1 MGSICIIDMLSQMEP
16 FGFVPILIV
25 FFFKPH
31 ILSYASIVIKTNFRK
46 NSEKMY
52 TGLSFAKNIFEI
64 LFPFSSLLLDTVSSV
79 DRQSRWF
86 VFSTRKLK
94 KKMKRTW
101 CCRWAY
107 IFHLIYI
114 TENKNPKVRALSFFS
129 SFRKSKIIKGCLLI
143 PSLN

>member
-16 FGFVPILIV
+16 FGFVPILIF

-64 LFPFSSLLLDTVSSV
+64 LFPFLSLLLDTVSSV

-101 CCRWAY
+101 FCRLAY

-114 TENKNPKVRALSFFS
+114 TENKKSFFS

>member
-16 FGFVPILIV
+16 FGFVPISIV

-52 TGLSFAKNIFEI
+52 TGLSFAKNYFWNLISF
-64 LFPFSSLLLDTVSSV
+64 LSLLLDTVASV

-101 CCRWAY
+101 FCRWAY
-107 IFHLIYI
+107 IFHLIYS

>member
-1 MGSICIIDMLSQMEP
+1 MESICIIDMLSQMEP

-101 CCRWAY
+101 FCRLAY

>member
-64 LFPFSSLLLDTVSSV
+64 LFPFLSLLLDTVSSV

-101 CCRWAY
+101 FCRWAY

-114 TENKNPKVRALSFFS
+114 TENKNPKFKYVHFPFLAPFTS
-129 SFRKSKIIKGCLLI
+129 RK
-143 PSLN
+143 